1 MKRFKFEITITED
14 DVAGDEFWEDAL
26 KKDGTGIEDLKGA
39 IVQALEDSNIFVS
52 SDRSIKDDIVKLV
65 SYSDDNK

>member
-1 MKRFKFEITITED
+1 MKRFKFEINITED